1 MSESTHCNKCVAP
14 MSHADNEAESAQGD
28 ALCIKCRAAAEKARE
43 EEAVASFCQP
53 LRQSRADWFANIIT
67 GSGFKFSRRL
77 PADVN
82 ETAMTLFYSMGAL
95 QMQCHAS
102 MPRVTLTRPC
112 AGFPTQ
118 PDWVI
123 ELCCPTPERVVLAT
137 IKAALAE

>member
-1 MSESTHCNKCVAP
+1 MSDITHCHKCVAP
-14 MSHADNEAESAQGD
+14 MSHADNVVESTTQD
-28 ALCIKCRAAAEKARE
+28 ALCIKCRAAADKTLE
-43 EEAVASFCQP
+43 EDAVASFCQP
-53 LRQSRADWFANIIT
+53 MRQSRADWFANIIT
-67 GSGFKFSRRL
+67 GSGFKFSRRI

-82 ETAMTLFYSMGAL
+82 ETATTLFYSMGAL

-123 ELCCPTPERVVLAT
+123 EFFCPTPERVILAT